1 MFLHEQRPADLIE
14 TKVQQ
19 FDHKFAALKA
29 DYDQINDT
37 TTAEKQNEITDLVN
51 YIIDESNP
59 FQDIGTQD
67 IWIDDDIFDDKDIV
81 DVFKAP
87 KSIYFSKIFC
97 SYCSKVYKICF
108 NPSSWFQRLVYWLKS
123 Y

>member
-1 MFLHEQRPADLIE
+1 M
-14 TKVQQ
+14 QQ

-59 FQDIGTQD
+59 FQDTGT
-67 IWIDDDIFDDKDIV
+67 
-81 DVFKAP
+81 
-87 KSIYFSKIFC
+87 
-97 SYCSKVYKICF
+97 
-108 NPSSWFQRLVYWLKS
+108 
-123 Y
+123 

>member
-14 TKVQQ
+14 TKMQQ

-59 FQDIGTQD
+59 LQDIGTQD
-67 IWIDDDIFDDKDIV
+67 IWIDDDIFDKIKILQMFLRPLNLYIFPKYFV
-81 DVFKAP
+81 ATVQ
-87 KSIYFSKIFC
+87 KSIKFALIRALGFKD
-97 SYCSKVYKICF
+97 
-108 NPSSWFQRLVYWLKS
+108 WFTG
-123 Y
+123 